1 MSHKKS
7 SMPKKS
13 MKERMVR
20 LGRDLWR
27 QRFYHLIALAGVIF
41 IFCISYASLFGLQ
54 IAFRDYKVSQGVNGM
69 FHADWVGLKHFKEF
83 FLDANFPR
91 VMRNTI
97 GLSLLKLLVGIPA
110 PIIFAV
116 MISEMRFK
124 KTKKLVQTIS
134 YLPHFLS
141 WVIVAGIL
149 NVFLASTKS
158 GLINS
163 LLIKWGL
170 IEKPIGFL
178 TTASFFWTICVIS
191 DVWKEFGWWA
201 IIYISAISAVDP
213 ALYEAMSM
221 DGAGRL
227 QKIWH
232 LTLPAI
238 KGTIGVII
246 IISLGNLFTGGMSG
260 SNFDQAFLLGN
271 TMTTEMSE
279 ILPTYV
285 YKMGILTNR
294 FSYATAVGL
303 FQSIVSLVLVFG
315 SNALSGKLSSDGEG
329 ALL

>member
-1 MSHKKS
+1 ML
-7 SMPKKS
+7 
-13 MKERMVR
+13 R

-41 IFCISYASLFGLQ
+41 IFFISYASLFGLQ
-54 IAFRDYKVSQGVNGM
+54 IAFRDYKVSQGFDGI
-69 FHADWVGLKHFKEF
+69 FHAQWVGLKHFKEF
-83 FLDANFPR
+83 FMDANFPR
-91 VMRNTI
+91 VMKNTI
-97 GLSLLKLLVGIPA
+97 GLSLLKLLFGIPA
-110 PIIFAV
+110 PIIFAI
-116 MISEMRFK
+116 MLSEMRYK

-149 NVFLASTKS
+149 NVFLASTKG

-163 LLIKWGL
+163 LLLKAGF
-170 IEKPIGFL
+170 IEKPIGFM
-178 TTASFFWTICVIS
+178 TNPSYFWAICVIS
-191 DVWKEFGWWA
+191 DTWKEFGWWA
-201 IIYISAISAVDP
+201 IVYISAISAVDP

-238 KGTIGVII
+238 KGTIGVVI

-271 TMTTEMSE
+271 AMTTSTSE

-303 FQSIVSLVLVFG
+303 FQAIVSMILVFG
-315 SNALSGKLSSDGEG
+315 SNALSSKLSDDGEG

>member
-1 MSHKKS
+1 MSQKKLVQ
-7 SMPKKS
+7 KKS
-13 MKERMVR
+13 MKERMIR
-20 LGRDLWR
+20 LGKDLWR
-27 QRFYHLIALAGVIF
+27 QKFYHLIALAGVIF
-41 IFCISYASLFGLQ
+41 IFFISYASLFGLQ
-54 IAFRDYKVSQGVNGM
+54 IAFRDYKVSQGFNGI
-69 FHADWVGLKHFKEF
+69 FNAEWVGLKHFKEF
-83 FLDANFPR
+83 FLDANFPK
-91 VMRNTI
+91 VMKNTI
-97 GLSLLKLLVGIPA
+97 GLSLLKLLFGIPA

-116 MISEMRFK
+116 MLSEMRYK
-124 KTKKLVQTIS
+124 KTKKVVQTIS

-149 NVFLASTKS
+149 NVFLASTKGGLVNS
-158 GLINS
+158 ILLNIGLID
-163 LLIKWGL
+163 
-170 IEKPIGFL
+170 KPIGFM
-178 TTASFFWTICVIS
+178 TNPSYFWAICVIS

-213 ALYEAMSM
+213 TLYEAMSM

-238 KGTIGVII
+238 KGTIGVVI

-271 TMTTEMSE
+271 AMTTAKSE

-303 FQSIVSLVLVFG
+303 FQSIVSLILVFG
-315 SNALSGKLSSDGEG
+315 SNALSSKLSDDGEG

>member
-1 MSHKKS
+1 MKTKS
-7 SMPKKS
+7 LKQKCILFG
-13 MKERMVR
+13 KDIR
-20 LGRDLWR
+20 R
-27 QRFYHLIALAGVIF
+27 QKFFHVVALMAVIF
-41 IFCISYASLFGLQ
+41 IFLISFSSLFGLQ
-54 IAFRDYKVSQGVNGM
+54 IAFRDYKVSQGFQGI
-69 FHADWVGLKHFKEF
+69 FTAPWVGLKHFKEF
-83 FLDANFPR
+83 FMDANFPR

-97 GLSLLKLLVGIPA
+97 GLSLLKLLFGIPA

-124 KTKKLVQTIS
+124 KTKKVVQTVS

-141 WVIVAGIL
+141 WVVVAGIL
-149 NVFLASTKS
+149 NMFLASTKS
-158 GLINS
+158 GLVNS
-163 LLIKWGL
+163 VLLQTGI
-170 IEKPIGFL
+170 IDKPIGFM
-178 TTASFFWTICVIS
+178 TNPSFFWGICVVS

-201 IIYISAISAVDP
+201 IVYISAIAAIDP
-213 ALYEAMSM
+213 GLYEAMSM
-221 DGAGRL
+221 DGAGRFK
-227 QKIWH
+227 KIWY

-246 IISLGNLFTGGMSG
+246 VISLGNLFTGGLSG

-271 TMTTEMSE
+271 AMTAEMSE

-303 FQSIVSLVLVFG
+303 FQSLVALVLVFG
-315 SNALSGKLSSDGEG
+315 SNTISKKFSSDGEG